1 MSPRPRRGGRGQ
13 RGMTL
18 IEVVVALG
26 IWGLM
31 GTMVAGIMFST
42 IDTQESVLG
51 LQARYHA
58 GRVALDRMRK
68 EITMTFVSLHQA
80 DDKRTRTVFNGD
92 DHRLLFNTAANEP
105 LARNTR
111 QSDQLEVEY
120 KVERVRNEDDKL
132 VNALVRRVKYHID
145 DRPGSGGRRE
155 ILVEGVKELEIAYFD
170 KYRER
175 WLNDWD
181 VEVEDAPA
189 MRAKLRQ
196 LQSIREQAEAVTDD
210 ENSGAAGVV
219 VGAQADKQVDEA
231 QAELIDGLVLPSR
244 VKIRLVLEDPSDK
257 QAEHVMETQVEI
269 TMIEPLWY

>member
-1 MSPRPRRGGRGQ
+1 MSGRLRGRSQ

-196 LQSIREQAEAVTDD
+196 LQSLREQAEAVTDD

-219 VGAQADKQVDEA
+219 VGAEADKQVDEA

-257 QAEHVMETQVEI
+257 ETEHVMETQVEI